1 MTPKET
7 LKLFDEKF
15 ARLQSSN
22 LLRFITSP
30 GWKFS
35 FNFISNSPGSDSVQP
50 DLEIVE
56 SYVTNLRFFIQ
67 DNEEISIHNLSK
79 FYEAHCQDTK
89 SIDKF
94 NELRNILNS
103 ELDRVWPF
111 IFNGETLTFRNIF
124 EGFIYSRI
132 AHTNVKRHRI
142 FHEMTER
149 PFGYYLAYD
158 YFLRCISLVHNVL
171 TMISD
176 LNKVAF
182 PICVENK

>member
-1 MTPKET
+1 MTPQET

-15 ARLQSSN
+15 ARLESSS
-22 LLRFITSP
+22 LLRFMTSP

-35 FNFISNSPGSDSVQP
+35 FNFMSNSPGSDSVQP
-50 DLEIVE
+50 DLEMVE

-67 DNEEISIHNLSK
+67 DNELISIRNLSK
-79 FYEAHCQDTK
+79 FYETYCKDNK

-94 NELRNILNS
+94 NELRDILNY
-103 ELDRVWPF
+103 ELDRIWPF
-111 IFNGETLTFRNIF
+111 RFNGETLTFRNIF
-124 EGFIYSRI
+124 DGFIYSRI
-132 AHTNVKRHRI
+132 AHNHVNRHRV
-142 FHEMTER
+142 FHDMTER

-171 TMISD
+171 LMISD

-182 PICVENK
+182 AGMH